1 MDSEKT
7 PDESCRGHRLPR
19 TLLVDHAAA
28 LLGVSRR
35 TVYNR
40 IHEGRLKTIRT
51 RSGTQRVLLES
62 LEALLRETRGESK
75 ARGRSDATKVMSRPG
90 DPLHVFRAGYG
101 TLEPE
106 PLTLQVQTLAR
117 DAKRSGGGVDLAAM
131 LVQRDLDH
139 FALDFR
145 ERRH

>member
-40 IHEGRLKTIRT
+40 IHEGRLKTILT

-62 LEALLRETRGESK
+62 LEALVRDIRGESK
-75 ARGRSDATKVMSRPG
+75 ARGRSEAAKLTPRNHQWHLTRNLLLDPDVLPQLVRG
-90 DPLHVFRAGYG
+90 DVRCVHRAIVIRGN
-101 TLEPE
+101 
-106 PLTLQVQTLAR
+106 A
-117 DAKRSGGGVDLAAM
+117 
-131 LVQRDLDH
+131 
-139 FALDFR
+139 
-145 ERRH
+145 